1 MYKNESKFKEHKRK
15 THQGETFCDL
25 CQAKFKS
32 STTLRR
38 HKKSKHEGIRYDC
51 HLCDY
56 KATQKGDLKRH
67 IRRHMKC
74 TKN

>member
-1 MYKNESKFKEHKRK
+1 MNQSLRNTKEKLIREKHFV
-15 THQGETFCDL
+15 TFVRL
-25 CQAKFKS
+25 NLKS
-32 STTLRR
+32 STTLRI

-67 IRRHMKC
+67 IQRHMKC